1 LAFSSVVAWC
11 DARSYAGDVDA
22 AIVGLPQSGKTTT
35 FNALTSGHGSAS
47 ADSRGEAIGV
57 VKLPDERLEKLAELA
72 RSKKV
77 TPLEFRLHDLP
88 ALFQKGGP
96 GAEATETLSRS
107 DVLIHVVRMFDRADV
122 PHPSGSVDPER
133 DVREFESELLL
144 TDLGIVERR
153 LEKLDIAVRSARAGE
168 RDESEREQK
177 LLLRLKEYLDGG
189 DRLSDRV
196 TDEQDLK
203 LLAGFGFL
211 TLKPVLLVLNTGEGE
226 LGRSGEIE
234 EEFAA
239 KFGAGK
245 AGVAVLCAKLEAE
258 LAELS
263 ADEAREFRDEM
274 GAPEGTVKRVLEKAG
289 ELLGQVTFFT
299 IGDKEARAW
308 TVKRGS
314 SALQAAG
321 RIHTDI
327 ERGFI
332 RAEVIDWDKLVEA
345 GGSHAE
351 ARKKGQLRTE
361 GRDYVVQEGDV
372 INVLFNV

>member
-1 LAFSSVVAWC
+1 M
-11 DARSYAGDVDA
+11 DA

-35 FNALTSGHGSAS
+35 FQALTSGHASAS
-47 ADSRGEAIGV
+47 ADGRGEAIGV
-57 VKLPDERLEKLAELA
+57 VKLPDERLEKLAA
-72 RSKKV
+72 QINAKKV

-96 GAEATETLSRS
+96 GVEATETLSRA
-107 DVLIHVVRMFDRADV
+107 DVLIHVVRVFDRADV
-122 PHPSGSVDPER
+122 PHPSGSIDPER
-133 DVREFESELLL
+133 DVRDFESELLL

-153 LEKLDIAVRSARAGE
+153 LEKLDVAVRSARAGE
-168 RDESEREQK
+168 RDENEREQK
-177 LLLRLKEYLDGG
+177 LLLTLKGHLDEGQRLG
-189 DRLSDRV
+189 DRV
-196 TDEQDLK
+196 TDEQELK
-203 LLAGFGFL
+203 LLGGFGFL
-211 TLKPVLLVLNTGEGE
+211 TLKPMLVVLNIGEGDLE
-226 LGRSGEIE
+226 RTEALVQEY
-234 EEFAA
+234 AA
-239 KFGAGK
+239 KLAAGP

-258 LAELS
+258 LAEL
-263 ADEAREFRDEM
+263 AEDEAREFRQEM
-274 GAPEGTVKRVLEKAG
+274 GAPDGAVAAVLQKAG
-289 ELLGQVTFFT
+289 DLLGHVTFFT
-299 IGDKEARAW
+299 IGEKESRAW

-314 SALQAAG
+314 SAVQAAG

-332 RAEVIDWDKLVEA
+332 RAEVIDWDKLLEA

>member
-1 LAFSSVVAWC
+1 M
-11 DARSYAGDVDA
+11 DA

-47 ADSRGEAIGV
+47 ADGRGEAIGV
-57 VKLPDERLEKLAELA
+57 VKLPDQRLEQLAKQVSA
-72 RSKKV
+72 KKV

-88 ALFQKGGP
+88 PLFQKGGP
-96 GAEATETLSRS
+96 GVEATETLSRA
-107 DVLIHVVRMFDRADV
+107 DVLIHVVRVFDRADV
-122 PHPSGSVDPER
+122 PHPSGSVDPAR
-133 DVREFESELLL
+133 DVQAFESDLLL

-153 LEKLDIAVRSARAGE
+153 LEKLDIAVRSTRAGE
-168 RDESEREQK
+168 RDENEREQK
-177 LLLRLKEYLDGG
+177 LLLSLKGYLEEGQ
-189 DRLSDRV
+189 RLSGRV
-196 TDEQDLK
+196 TDEHELK
-203 LLAGFGFL
+203 QLGGFGFL
-211 TLKPVLLVLNTGEGE
+211 TLKPMLIVLNVGEGDLE
-226 LGRSGEIE
+226 RAGALENE
-234 EEFAA
+234 YEAKFAA
-239 KFGAGK
+239 GST
-245 AGVAVLCAKLEAE
+245 GVAVLCAKLEAE

-263 ADEAREFRDEM
+263 GDEAREFREEM
-274 GAPEGTVKRVLEKAG
+274 GAPDGAVTRVLEKAG
-289 ELLGQVTFFT
+289 ELLGHVTFFT
-299 IGDKEARAW
+299 IGEKESRAW

-314 SALQAAG
+314 SAVQAAG

-332 RAEVIDWDKLVEA
+332 RAEVIDWDKLLEA